1 MRRQKDGFAVPSDAE
16 WSTYDVIP
24 LSSRLGARPN
34 PLANWKHAIFCY
46 RVVGD
51 PEAIGASFRGISTYK
66 FACSKQSSGL
76 PSILEGLRATRFH
89 LDVLWGARTW
99 SSEELFA

>member
-1 MRRQKDGFAVPSDAE
+1 MRRQKEGFAVPSDAE
-16 WSTYDVIP
+16 WSTYDVIL

-46 RVVGD
+46 WIVGD

-66 FACSKQSSGL
+66 SASRQEIK
-76 PSILEGLRATRFH
+76 H
-89 LDVLWGARTW
+89 
-99 SSEELFA
+99 